1 MARLTAWKCLAV
13 VAGLFALVAA
23 PSAFADGQF
32 SPAQKSEIEQV
43 IKDYLMKNPEVIRDA
58 VTELELKEKT
68 AEADARR
75 KIITDPQGP
84 LFTAPLQEVVGN
96 PAGKL
101 TLIEFFDYNCG
112 YCRKT
117 LGDIARLMKEYPD
130 LKVVLKDYPI
140 LSDKSI
146 EAAAVAL
153 ALRKQFDG
161 TKFWE
166 FHQRLLSS
174 HGAVG
179 REEALAVAKDMGAD
193 MDKLTKD
200 AASPEIKK
208 DLEDNDHL
216 GQKLALNGTPSFVIG
231 DEAVVGAVG
240 YNAMKSKLDNL
251 RKCGKVACS

>member
-1 MARLTAWKCLAV
+1 MARLTALKCLAV
-13 VAGLFALVAA
+13 AVGFCALVAGPA
-23 PSAFADGQF
+23 AFADGQF
-32 SPAQKSEIEQV
+32 SPAQKTELGQI
-43 IKDYLMKNPEVIRDA
+43 IKDYLMKNPEVLRDA
-58 VTELELKEKT
+58 ITELELKEKT

-75 KIITDPQGP
+75 KIITDQQGP
-84 LFTAPLQEVVGN
+84 LYTAPLQEVVGN

-130 LKVVLKDYPI
+130 LKVILKDYPI

-153 ALRKQFDG
+153 ALRNQFDG
-161 TKFWE
+161 AKFWE

-179 REEALAVAKDMGAD
+179 REEALAIAKDMGAD
-193 MDKLTKD
+193 MDRLTKD
-200 AASPEIKK
+200 AASPDIKK
-208 DLEDNDHL
+208 DLEANDRI

-240 YNAMKSKLDNL
+240 YNAMKEKLDNL
-251 RKCGKVACS
+251 RKCGKAACS